1 MYGRYYRDLAV
12 AHQRVQGNID
22 ALERSPQPDWTRI
35 GELKRLRLSIK
46 DRMKSILN
54 HGREAQPYMSFAS
67 DARRQRR
74 ASTLTSDA

>member
-1 MYGRYYRDLAV
+1 MYGRYYRDLSV

-46 DRMKSILN
+46 DRMKSILKD
-54 HGREAQPYMSFAS
+54 GWEVPPQWSFPN
-67 DARRQRR
+67 DARRQGRTS
-74 ASTLTSDA
+74 ALTSDA